1 MKGKGI
7 FALALLVIFLT
18 CCSKKIIPD
27 KPFLS
32 QTNFRLDSLPES
44 ELSVPVQINLKPFYK
59 LAEESVDTVFTSPNW
74 PEDWVAIDCANR
86 YKYSFRRG
94 PLTFSAIGQSLN
106 MGFTGYYKI
115 IGSTRVC
122 IGNTVVTPWT
132 PACRCGFDEGERRV
146 KVNFTNSV
154 SILPDYKIKINIKR
168 PEPEPL
174 DKCTVCFFG
183 TDITGLVMDGLKKE
197 LDLSKKAIEDSFGL
211 VDIKSQV
218 QQLWNRL
225 TPSYNILGLGWLQ
238 INPQRI
244 KLNNLSARNDSL
256 QIILGLTARP
266 VIRFEKP
273 MDYKTLVPDM
283 DNTPAKPGF
292 NIFMDAVLNYDS
304 LSQILNA
311 KIKGQQFEFKKGG
324 VNKTVIINDCRIYGS
339 GNEKMIIKMSFSGTN
354 SGIAYFTGKPAYNE
368 KEKILEIKDIDF
380 DVKTKNLL
388 LNNADW
394 MFSRRITNEIASRTR
409 FDLSKYIDTVKIL
422 INTQFNREWLKGIKT
437 TGTLND
443 IKIAGIYPLS
453 EHLVIRSNASGSL
466 AIKVDTID
474 FSF

>member
-1 MKGKGI
+1 
-7 FALALLVIFLT
+7 
-18 CCSKKIIPD
+18 
-27 KPFLS
+27 
-32 QTNFRLDSLPES
+32 
-44 ELSVPVQINLKPFYK
+44 
-59 LAEESVDTVFTSPNW
+59 
-74 PEDWVAIDCANR
+74 
-86 YKYSFRRG
+86 
-94 PLTFSAIGQSLN
+94 
-106 MGFTGYYKI
+106 
-115 IGSTRVC
+115 
-122 IGNTVVTPWT
+122 
-132 PACRCGFDEGERRV
+132 
-146 KVNFTNSV
+146 
-154 SILPDYKIKINIKR
+154 
-168 PEPEPL
+168 
-174 DKCTVCFFG
+174 
-183 TDITGLVMDGLKKE
+183 MDGLKKE

-453 EHLVIRSNASGSL
+453 EHLVIRSNASGIL
-466 AIKVDTID
+466 AIIVDTID
-474 FSF
+474 FNF